1 MARGLAYVQVGA
13 WILLKERVMDDP
25 VNWWN
30 LNACGHLANA
40 GTTFAADLRALAAHY
55 RREGMREAAEKCE
68 RLRVEY
74 RGYSGEEHMAETCRN
89 AILADAEEVKP

>member
-13 WILLKERVMDDP
+13 WILFEGGVMDDP

-40 GTTFAADLRALAAHY
+40 GTTFAADLRA
-55 RREGMREAAEKCE
+55 
-68 RLRVEY
+68 
-74 RGYSGEEHMAETCRN
+74 
-89 AILADAEEVKP
+89 AEEVKP